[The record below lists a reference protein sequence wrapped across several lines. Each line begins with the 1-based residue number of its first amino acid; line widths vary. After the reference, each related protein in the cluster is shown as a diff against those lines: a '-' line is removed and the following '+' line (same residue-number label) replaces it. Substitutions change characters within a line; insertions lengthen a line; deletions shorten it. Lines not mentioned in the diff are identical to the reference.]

1 VFREPDHY
9 RGVVEDGQASRG
21 PRAAA
26 AEELPAAARLLVAFN
41 AEYDDPA
48 PPPERLAAHLAT
60 LVAGGDTA
68 VLLTGDPAVGVA
80 VLRFRAQTWVP
91 EPECYLAELY
101 IAPEHR
107 GRGLGRGLLE
117 AVVEHARGRGATYLD
132 LNTTL
137 DDVAA
142 CRLYESAG
150 MDCHEGRG
158 PEHPLAVYYELDL

>member
-1 VFREPDHY
+1 VFRDPGHY
-9 RGVVEDGQASRG
+9 RGDVVERPPAEG
-21 PRAAA
+21 PRVAGEA
-26 AEELPAAARLLVAFN
+26 ELPAAARLLVDFN
-41 AEYDDPA
+41 AEYGDPA
-48 PPPERLAAHLAT
+48 PPPDRLAAHLAA

-68 VLLTGDPAVGVA
+68 VLLTGRPPVGVA
-80 VLRFRAQTWVP
+80 VVRVRTQTWVP

-101 IAPEHR
+101 VAPGHR
-107 GRGLGRGLLE
+107 GRGLGRGLLTE
-117 AVVEHARGRGATYLD
+117 VVAYARRRGATYLD

-142 CRLYESAG
+142 CRLYESIG